1 MRVVHIPVLL
11 EEVIKNL
18 VSEKTNVFIDATVG
32 AGGHASN
39 ILERYKNVKLIGLD
53 ADEDILRIAGERLY
67 EFEGRARLIRGN
79 FRDLREILTSEDVA
93 SVDGILFD
101 LGLSTFQITGERGFS
116 FNNDS
121 FLDMRM
127 DNRGALTAYDVVNSY
142 DYKELLR
149 IIRDYGEDYRGPAI
163 AKMIIETR
171 KKKPISTAKE
181 LGSIVLKAKRRTGR
195 IHPATKTFQ
204 AIRIE
209 VNDELKSLQKGI
221 EGAIDML
228 SPKGRIGVI
237 SFHSLEDRITKFAFR
252 DSPALDVITKKP
264 IRPEKIET
272 KENPSSRSAKLRIAE
287 KKQGG

>member
-1 MRVVHIPVLL
+1 MGVVHIPVLL

-32 AGGHASN
+32 GGGHASN
-39 ILERYKNVKLIGLD
+39 ILERYKNVRLIGLD
-53 ADEDILRIAGERLY
+53 ADEDILRIAGEKLY

-116 FNNDS
+116 FNDDS

-127 DNRGALTAYDVVNSY
+127 DNREELTAYDVVNSY

-149 IIRDYGEDYRGPAI
+149 IIKDYGEDYRAPAI
-163 AKMIIETR
+163 ARMIIETR

-181 LGSIVLKAKRRTGR
+181 LSSIVLKAKRRTGR

-209 VNDELKSLQKGI
+209 VNDELRSLQRGI
-221 EGAIDML
+221 EAAIDML
-228 SPKGRIGVI
+228 SPEGRIGII
-237 SFHSLEDRITKFAFR
+237 SFHSLEDRIAKFAFR

>member
-1 MRVVHIPVLL
+1 MNVVHLPVLP

-18 VSEKTNVFIDATVG
+18 LSEKTNVFIDATVG

-39 ILERYKNVKLIGLD
+39 ILERYKNVRLIGLD
-53 ADEDILRIAGERLY
+53 ADEDILKIAGERLFK
-67 EFEGRARLIRGN
+67 FEGRAKLIRGN
-79 FRDLREILTSEDVA
+79 FRDLREILTSEGVA
-93 SVDGILFD
+93 FFDGILFD

-116 FNNDS
+116 FNDDS

-149 IIRDYGEDYRGPAI
+149 IIRDYGEDYRAPAI
-163 AKMIIETR
+163 AKMIVETR
-171 KKKPISTAKE
+171 RKKSISTAKE

-209 VNDELKSLQKGI
+209 VNDELRSVQKGI
-221 EGAIDML
+221 ESAIDML
-228 SPKGRIGVI
+228 SPEGRIGVI
-237 SFHSLEDRITKFAFR
+237 SFHSLEDRIAKVAFKA
-252 DSPALDVITKKP
+252 SPVLNIITKKP
-264 IRPEKIET
+264 IRPERVEAR
-272 KENPSSRSAKLRIAE
+272 ENPSSRSAKLRIAE
-287 KKQGG
+287 KKGG

>member
-1 MRVVHIPVLL
+1 MGVVHIPVLL

-18 VSEKTNVFIDATVG
+18 VCEKTNVFVDATVG

-53 ADEDILRIAGERLY
+53 ADEDILRIAGERLH
-67 EFEGRARLIRGN
+67 EFEGRVRLIRGN
-79 FRDLREILTSEDVA
+79 FRHLREILTSEGIA
-93 SVDGILFD
+93 YVDGILFD

-116 FNNDS
+116 FNDDS

-127 DNRGALTAYDVVNSY
+127 DNREELTAYDVVNSY

-149 IIRDYGEDYRGPAI
+149 IIRDYGEDYRAPAI
-163 AKMIIETR
+163 AKMIVETR
-171 KKKPISTAKE
+171 KIKSISTAKE

-209 VNDELKSLQKGI
+209 VNDELRGVQKGI
-221 EGAIDML
+221 GEAIDML
-228 SPKGRIGVI
+228 SPEGRIGVI
-237 SFHSLEDRITKFAFR
+237 SFHSLEDRITKVAFK
-252 DSPALDVITKKP
+252 DSPVLNIITKKP
-264 IRPEKIET
+264 IRPERVET